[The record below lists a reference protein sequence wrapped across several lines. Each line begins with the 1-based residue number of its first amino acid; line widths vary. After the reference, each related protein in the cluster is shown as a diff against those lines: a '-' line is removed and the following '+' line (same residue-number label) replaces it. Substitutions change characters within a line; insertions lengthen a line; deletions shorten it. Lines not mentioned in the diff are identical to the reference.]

1 MESWGRSPLGGASKQ
16 AGWEAERAWQLSR
29 RLVPSGWAG
38 GSWVGGES
46 LALLACAGPGQEG
59 GPFSGKSPRADP
71 SPRPCPLVLSFP
83 VSSGTSVSLRATL

>member
-29 RLVPSGWAG
+29 RLVPSEWA
-38 GSWVGGES
+38 GGES

-71 SPRPCPLVLSFP
+71 SPRPCPLVLSVFP
-83 VSSGTSVSLRATL
+83 GFEWHLRLS